1 MGLPLHALKALKP
14 YLKGKVLSLGYPD
27 LIVSSKD
34 IEDLFGY
41 KPTKFTQVHEWHGR
55 KEPLPE
61 TLELF
66 QKLGCELTVVDFTSE
81 TGHERIADLN
91 YPHDLGKHD
100 LVIDPG
106 TLEHCFNIGQAFLN
120 AANAV
125 KVGGVICHLSP
136 LDMMNHGFYNLN
148 PTLFHDFFLQNGW
161 VITDLTVMPF
171 QVPTIH
177 PTNRFTLFAEHISRV
192 IALRKTDT
200 PLKFPVQTKY
210 IEKMKSKDKT

>member
-66 QKLGCELTVVDFTSE
+66 EHLGSELTIVDFTSE
-81 TGHERIADLN
+81 TGTEKIADLN
-91 YPHDLGKHD
+91 NPHDLGKYD
-100 LVIDPG
+100 LVIDSG
-106 TLEHCFNIGQAFLN
+106 TLEHCFNFGQAFLN
-120 AANAV
+120 AVNAV
-125 KVGGVICHLSP
+125 KVGGVIMHISP
-136 LDMMNHGFYNLN
+136 LDILNHGFFNIC
-148 PTLFHDFFLQNGW
+148 PTLFSDFYMQNGW
-161 VITDLTVMPF
+161 KLMELKILPCRL
-171 QVPTIH
+171 PLIH
-177 PTNRFTLFAEHISRV
+177 PTNRFDLRTENIIRVLAERMEDS
-192 IALRKTDT
+192 TF
-200 PLKFPVQTKY
+200 KFPIQQKY
-210 IEKMKSKDKT
+210 LEKMKAKK